1 MVFQGMQN
9 LPLLAAQSQ
18 GFFAKRGLNVD
29 IRIAPDSDELRE
41 GLAHGRYQIVHAGV
55 DNAVAMAEVAKIDI
69 AIVMGGDNGF
79 NRLIVQPEIKS
90 YADLRGK
97 TVIVDAPDT
106 AFAFLMYEMLRKNGL
121 NKGDYEVRPVG
132 ASFRR
137 LEAMLKDK
145 TAAAAMLNMPFTLR
159 AAAAG
164 LGDLGSAV
172 EALGPYQG
180 TGAFVLRQWAAG
192 NSDVLVRYMQAY
204 IEGLRWG
211 VDPKN
216 RADATKLYIDALKLN
231 EAMAARTLAIAVASD
246 RRTDARRA
254 ARSRRLQE
262 RAEPARQRDEAMGGK
277 RTGAR
282 EISRRVVLC
291 EGAGGAVAQLRTS
304 RTGLAVLELDVLQHA
319 ADREVVVVEH
329 QRARDAVF
337 VEVERDRIDRRLLAR
352 RLVALEIA
360 HGHRPAPQARQAPCC
375 RRRRRRDRARRAR
388 SRGRSPSA
396 SCRPS
401 RRSRSRHRSGIPGWS
416 GPRARPG

>member
-1 MVFQGMQN
+1 MTMPRVPWAVTLLAAIACFTAAMASPLSAQTTNLTIMVFQGMQN
-9 LPLLAAQSQ
+9 LPLLAARSQ
-18 GFFAKRGLNVD
+18 GFFAKRGLSVD

-121 NKGDYEVRPVG
+121 NKGDYEIKPVG

-137 LEAMLKDK
+137 LEVMLKDK

-180 TGAFVLRQWAAG
+180 TGSFVLRKWAAD

-216 RADATKLYIDALKLN
+216 RAEATKLYIDALKLD
-231 EAMAARTLAIAVASD
+231 EAMAARTLAVASHPTD
-246 RRTDARRA
+246 GLTRDARLDLEGFRNVLSLRA
-254 ARSRRLQE
+254 NVMKQSAT
-262 RAEPARQRDEAMGGK
+262 P
-277 RTGAR
+277 
-282 EISRRVVLC
+282 
-291 EGAGGAVAQLRTS
+291 
-304 RTGLAVLELDVLQHA
+304 
-319 ADREVVVVEH
+319 
-329 QRARDAVF
+329 
-337 VEVERDRIDRRLLAR
+337 
-352 RLVALEIA
+352 
-360 HGHRPAPQARQAPCC
+360 PAPEKYL
-375 RRRRRRDRARRAR
+375 D
-388 SRGRSPSA
+388 A
-396 SCRPS
+396 SYYAKALA
-401 RRSRSRHRSGIPGWS
+401 GL
-416 GPRARPG
+416 

>member
-1 MVFQGMQN
+1 MRHLKWAATLLAAVAGIATALTSPLHAQTTNLTIMVFQGMQN

-18 GFFAKRGLNVD
+18 GFFARRNLNVD
-29 IRIAPDSDELRE
+29 VRIAPDSDELRE

-55 DNAVAMAEVAKIDI
+55 DNAVAMAEVAKIEI

-79 NRLIVQPEIKS
+79 NRLIVQPDIKA

-137 LEAMLKDK
+137 LDAMLKDK
-145 TAAAAMLNMPFTLR
+145 SAAAAMLNMPFTLR

-180 TGAFVLRQWAAG
+180 TGAFVLRQWAVA

-211 VDPKN
+211 IDPKN

-231 EAMAARTLAIAVASD
+231 EAMATRTLAIASHPTD
-246 RRTDARRA
+246 GLTRDARLDPDGFKNVLSLRA
-254 ARSRRLQE
+254 NVMKQW
-262 RAEPARQRDEAMGGK
+262 
-277 RTGAR
+277 
-282 EISRRVVLC
+282 
-291 EGAGGAVAQLRTS
+291 AGNA
-304 RTGLAVLELDVLQHA
+304 
-319 ADREVVVVEH
+319 
-329 QRARDAVF
+329 
-337 VEVERDRIDRRLLAR
+337 
-352 RLVALEIA
+352 
-360 HGHRPAPQARQAPCC
+360 PAPEKYL
-375 RRRRRRDRARRAR
+375 D
-388 SRGRSPSA
+388 A
-396 SCRPS
+396 SYYAKALA
-401 RRSRSRHRSGIPGWS
+401 GM
-416 GPRARPG
+416 

>member
-1 MVFQGMQN
+1 MPHLKWAATLLAALACFAAAMTAPLSAQTTHLTIMVFQGMQN
-9 LPLLAAQSQ
+9 LPLLAAQTQ
-18 GFFAKRGLNVD
+18 GFFAKRGLKVD
-29 IRIAPDSDELRE
+29 IRIAPNSDELRD

-137 LEAMLKDK
+137 LEVMLKDK

-192 NSDVLVRYMQAY
+192 NSDVLGRYLRAY

-216 RADATKLYIDALKLN
+216 RVEATKLYVDALKLN
-231 EAMAARTLAIAVASD
+231 EAMATRTLAIAAHPTD
-246 RRTDARRA
+246 GLTRDARLDPDGFKNVLSLRA
-254 ARSRRLQE
+254 NVMKQWA
-262 RAEPARQRDEAMGGK
+262 GK
-277 RTGAR
+277 P
-282 EISRRVVLC
+282 
-291 EGAGGAVAQLRTS
+291 
-304 RTGLAVLELDVLQHA
+304 
-319 ADREVVVVEH
+319 
-329 QRARDAVF
+329 
-337 VEVERDRIDRRLLAR
+337 
-352 RLVALEIA
+352 
-360 HGHRPAPQARQAPCC
+360 PAPEKYL
-375 RRRRRRDRARRAR
+375 D
-388 SRGRSPSA
+388 A
-396 SCRPS
+396 SYYTKALA
-401 RRSRSRHRSGIPGWS
+401 GL
-416 GPRARPG
+416 

>member
-1 MVFQGMQN
+1 MQRHDQLGAKNNIIIAGSISMCHARWAVLVTFVALWVIANVSPVQAQTTNLTIMVFQGMQN

-18 GFFAKRGLNVD
+18 AFFAKRGLKVD

-55 DNAVAMAEVAKIDI
+55 DNAVAMAEVAKVDI

-79 NRLIVQPEIKS
+79 NRLVVQPEIKS

-121 NKGDYEVRPVG
+121 NKGDYEIKPVG

-137 LEAMLKDK
+137 LEVMLKDNS
-145 TAAAAMLNMPFTLR
+145 AAAAMLNMPFTLR

-180 TGAFVLRQWAAG
+180 TGAFVLRKWAAG
-192 NSDVLVRYMQAY
+192 NSEVLVRYMQAY

-216 RADATKLYIDALKLN
+216 RDQAIKLYVEALKLN
-231 EAMAARTLAIAVASD
+231 EAMAARTLAIAAHPTD
-246 RRTDARRA
+246 GLTRDARLDAEGFKNVLALRA
-254 ARSRRLQE
+254 NVMKQW
-262 RAEPARQRDEAMGGK
+262 
-277 RTGAR
+277 
-282 EISRRVVLC
+282 
-291 EGAGGAVAQLRTS
+291 AGS
-304 RTGLAVLELDVLQHA
+304 P
-319 ADREVVVVEH
+319 
-329 QRARDAVF
+329 
-337 VEVERDRIDRRLLAR
+337 
-352 RLVALEIA
+352 
-360 HGHRPAPQARQAPCC
+360 PAPEKYLDGSYYAKAL
-375 RRRRRRDRARRAR
+375 A
-388 SRGRSPSA
+388 GL
-396 SCRPS
+396 
-401 RRSRSRHRSGIPGWS
+401 
-416 GPRARPG
+416 

>member
-1 MVFQGMQN
+1 MPRATWATTLLAALTCLASAQTSRAQTTDLTIMVFQGMQN

-18 GFFAKRGLNVD
+18 GFFAKRGLKVD
-29 IRIAPDSDELRE
+29 VRIAPDSDELRE

-79 NRLIVQPEIKS
+79 NRLIVQPGIKS

-97 TVIVDAPDT
+97 AVIVDAPDT

-121 NKGDYEVRPVG
+121 NKGDYEIKPVG

-137 LEAMLKDK
+137 LEIMLKDK

-180 TGAFVLRQWAAG
+180 TGAFVLRKWAAG

-204 IEGLRWG
+204 VEGLRWG

-216 RADATKLYIDALKLN
+216 REQAIKLYVDALKLN
-231 EAMAARTLAIAVASD
+231 EAMAARTLAIAAHPTD
-246 RRTDARRA
+246 GLTRDARLDSDGFKNVLALRA
-254 ARSRRLQE
+254 NVMKQW
-262 RAEPARQRDEAMGGK
+262 
-277 RTGAR
+277 
-282 EISRRVVLC
+282 
-291 EGAGGAVAQLRTS
+291 AGS
-304 RTGLAVLELDVLQHA
+304 P
-319 ADREVVVVEH
+319 
-329 QRARDAVF
+329 
-337 VEVERDRIDRRLLAR
+337 
-352 RLVALEIA
+352 
-360 HGHRPAPQARQAPCC
+360 PAPEKYLDGSYYAKAL
-375 RRRRRRDRARRAR
+375 A
-388 SRGRSPSA
+388 GM
-396 SCRPS
+396 
-401 RRSRSRHRSGIPGWS
+401 
-416 GPRARPG
+416 

>member
-1 MVFQGMQN
+1 MPQFKWAAMLLAAFACAAHALTAQAQTTNLTIMVFQGMQN
-9 LPLLAAQSQ
+9 LPQLAAQRQ

-29 IRIAPDSDELRE
+29 IRIAPNSDELRE

-79 NRLIVQPEIKS
+79 NRLIVQPEVKS

-121 NKGDYEVRPVG
+121 GKGDYEVRPVG
-132 ASFRR
+132 ASFKR
-137 LEAMLKDK
+137 LEVMLQDK

-180 TGAFVLRQWAAG
+180 TGAFVLRTWATK
-192 NSDVLVRYMQAY
+192 NSDVLVRYIQAY

-216 RADATKLYIDALKLN
+216 RAEAIKLYADALKLN
-231 EAMAARTLAIAVASD
+231 EAMAARTLAIAAHPTD
-246 RRTDARRA
+246 GLTRDARLDLDGFKNVLGLRA
-254 ARSRRLQE
+254 NV
-262 RAEPARQRDEAMGGK
+262 MK
-277 RTGAR
+277 H
-282 EISRRVVLC
+282 
-291 EGAGGAVAQLRTS
+291 GGAA
-304 RTGLAVLELDVLQHA
+304 
-319 ADREVVVVEH
+319 
-329 QRARDAVF
+329 
-337 VEVERDRIDRRLLAR
+337 
-352 RLVALEIA
+352 
-360 HGHRPAPQARQAPCC
+360 PAPEKYLDSSYYKKALA
-375 RRRRRRDRARRAR
+375 
-388 SRGRSPSA
+388 GL
-396 SCRPS
+396 
-401 RRSRSRHRSGIPGWS
+401 
-416 GPRARPG
+416 

>member
-1 MVFQGMQN
+1 MTMPRVRWAATLFAVACLVTAMASPAHTQTTNLTIMVFQGMQN

-18 GFFAKRGLNVD
+18 GFFARRGLKVD

-79 NRLIVQPEIKS
+79 NRLIVQPEIKT

-97 TVIVDAPDT
+97 SVIVDAPDT

-121 NKGDYEVRPVG
+121 NKGDYEIKPVG

-137 LEAMLKDK
+137 LEVMLKDK

-180 TGAFVLRQWAAG
+180 TGAFVLRKWAAG

-211 VDPKN
+211 VDAKN
-216 RADATKLYIDALKLN
+216 REPAIKLYTDALKLN
-231 EAMAARTLAIAVASD
+231 EAMAARTLAIAAHPTNGLT
-246 RRTDARRA
+246 RDARLDADGFKNVLALRA
-254 ARSRRLQE
+254 NVMKQW
-262 RAEPARQRDEAMGGK
+262 
-277 RTGAR
+277 
-282 EISRRVVLC
+282 
-291 EGAGGAVAQLRTS
+291 AGS
-304 RTGLAVLELDVLQHA
+304 P
-319 ADREVVVVEH
+319 
-329 QRARDAVF
+329 
-337 VEVERDRIDRRLLAR
+337 
-352 RLVALEIA
+352 
-360 HGHRPAPQARQAPCC
+360 PAPEKYLDGSYYAKAL
-375 RRRRRRDRARRAR
+375 A
-388 SRGRSPSA
+388 GM
-396 SCRPS
+396 
-401 RRSRSRHRSGIPGWS
+401 
-416 GPRARPG
+416 

>member
-9 LPLLAAQSQ
+9 LPLLAAQAQ
-18 GFFAKRGLNVD
+18 GFFAKRGLKVD

-121 NKGDYEVRPVG
+121 NKGDYEIKPVG

-137 LEAMLKDK
+137 LEVMLKDK

-180 TGAFVLRQWAAG
+180 TGAFVLRKWAAG
-192 NSDVLVRYMQAY
+192 NSDVLVRYMQSY
-204 IEGLRWG
+204 VEGLRWG
-211 VDPKN
+211 VDPNN
-216 RADATKLYIDALKLN
+216 RDQAIKLYVDALKLN
-231 EAMAARTLAIAVASD
+231 DAMAARTLSIAAHPTD
-246 RRTDARRA
+246 GLTRDARLDLDGFKNVLSLRA
-254 ARSRRLQE
+254 NVMKQW
-262 RAEPARQRDEAMGGK
+262 
-277 RTGAR
+277 
-282 EISRRVVLC
+282 
-291 EGAGGAVAQLRTS
+291 AGCA
-304 RTGLAVLELDVLQHA
+304 
-319 ADREVVVVEH
+319 
-329 QRARDAVF
+329 
-337 VEVERDRIDRRLLAR
+337 
-352 RLVALEIA
+352 
-360 HGHRPAPQARQAPCC
+360 PAPEKYL
-375 RRRRRRDRARRAR
+375 D
-388 SRGRSPSA
+388 A
-396 SCRPS
+396 SYYTKALA
-401 RRSRSRHRSGIPGWS
+401 GL
-416 GPRARPG
+416 

>member
-1 MVFQGMQN
+1 MRHLKWAATLLVAVAWFAAAMTSPLHAQTTSLTIMVFQGMQN

-18 GFFAKRGLNVD
+18 GFFAKRGLKVD
-29 IRIAPDSDELRE
+29 VRIAPDSDELRE

-137 LEAMLKDK
+137 LDAMLKDK
-145 TAAAAMLNMPFTLR
+145 SAAAAMLNMPFTLR

-231 EAMAARTLAIAVASD
+231 EAMATRTLTIASHPTD
-246 RRTDARRA
+246 GLTRDARLDPDGFKNVLSLRA
-254 ARSRRLQE
+254 NVMKQW
-262 RAEPARQRDEAMGGK
+262 
-277 RTGAR
+277 
-282 EISRRVVLC
+282 
-291 EGAGGAVAQLRTS
+291 AGNA
-304 RTGLAVLELDVLQHA
+304 
-319 ADREVVVVEH
+319 
-329 QRARDAVF
+329 
-337 VEVERDRIDRRLLAR
+337 
-352 RLVALEIA
+352 
-360 HGHRPAPQARQAPCC
+360 PAPEKYL
-375 RRRRRRDRARRAR
+375 D
-388 SRGRSPSA
+388 A
-396 SCRPS
+396 SYYMKALA
-401 RRSRSRHRSGIPGWS
+401 GL
-416 GPRARPG
+416 

>member
-1 MVFQGMQN
+1 MTMLRARWDATLFAVVACLAAAMTSPARAQTTNLTIMVFQGMQN

-18 GFFAKRGLNVD
+18 GFFAKRGLKVD
-29 IRIAPDSDELRE
+29 VRIAPDSDELRE

-79 NRLIVQPEIKS
+79 NRLIVQPEIKR

-121 NKGDYEVRPVG
+121 NKGDYEIKPVG

-137 LEAMLKDK
+137 LEVMLKDK

-180 TGAFVLRQWAAG
+180 TGAFVLRKWASG

-204 IEGLRWG
+204 VEGLRWG
-211 VDPKN
+211 VDAKN
-216 RADATKLYIDALKLN
+216 REQAIKLYVDALKLN
-231 EAMAARTLAIAVASD
+231 EAMAERTLAIAAHPTD
-246 RRTDARRA
+246 GLTRDARLDPAGFRNVLALRA
-254 ARSRRLQE
+254 NVMKQW
-262 RAEPARQRDEAMGGK
+262 
-277 RTGAR
+277 
-282 EISRRVVLC
+282 
-291 EGAGGAVAQLRTS
+291 AGS
-304 RTGLAVLELDVLQHA
+304 P
-319 ADREVVVVEH
+319 
-329 QRARDAVF
+329 
-337 VEVERDRIDRRLLAR
+337 
-352 RLVALEIA
+352 
-360 HGHRPAPQARQAPCC
+360 PAPDKYLDGSYYTKALA
-375 RRRRRRDRARRAR
+375 
-388 SRGRSPSA
+388 GM
-396 SCRPS
+396 
-401 RRSRSRHRSGIPGWS
+401 
-416 GPRARPG
+416 

>member
-1 MVFQGMQN
+1 MRHLKWLATLLAAIAGIATALISPLQAQTTNLTIMVFQGMQN
-9 LPLLAAQSQ
+9 LPLLAAQGQ

-29 IRIAPDSDELRE
+29 VRIAPDSDELRE

-79 NRLIVQPEIKS
+79 NRLIVQPEIKT

-137 LEAMLKDK
+137 LDAMLKDK
-145 TAAAAMLNMPFTLR
+145 SAAAAMLNMPFTLR

-192 NSDVLVRYMQAY
+192 NSDVLMRYMQAY

-231 EAMAARTLAIAVASD
+231 EAMATRTLAIASHPTD
-246 RRTDARRA
+246 GLTRDARLDPDGFKNVLSLRA
-254 ARSRRLQE
+254 NVMKQW
-262 RAEPARQRDEAMGGK
+262 
-277 RTGAR
+277 
-282 EISRRVVLC
+282 
-291 EGAGGAVAQLRTS
+291 AGSA
-304 RTGLAVLELDVLQHA
+304 
-319 ADREVVVVEH
+319 
-329 QRARDAVF
+329 
-337 VEVERDRIDRRLLAR
+337 
-352 RLVALEIA
+352 
-360 HGHRPAPQARQAPCC
+360 PAPEKYL
-375 RRRRRRDRARRAR
+375 D
-388 SRGRSPSA
+388 A
-396 SCRPS
+396 SYYTKALA
-401 RRSRSRHRSGIPGWS
+401 GL
-416 GPRARPG
+416 

>member
-1 MVFQGMQN
+1 MRHLKWAATLLAAVACIATAVTSPLGAQTTNLTIMVFQGMQN

-29 IRIAPDSDELRE
+29 VRIAPDSDELRE

-79 NRLIVQPEIKS
+79 NRLIVQPEIKA

-121 NKGDYEVRPVG
+121 GKGDYEIRPVG

-137 LEAMLKDK
+137 LDAMLKDK
-145 TAAAAMLNMPFTLR
+145 SAAAAMLNMPFTLR

-216 RADATKLYIDALKLN
+216 RADATKLYIEALKLN
-231 EAMAARTLAIAVASD
+231 EAMATRTLAIASHPTD
-246 RRTDARRA
+246 GLTRDARLDPDGFKSVLSLRA
-254 ARSRRLQE
+254 NVMKQW
-262 RAEPARQRDEAMGGK
+262 
-277 RTGAR
+277 
-282 EISRRVVLC
+282 
-291 EGAGGAVAQLRTS
+291 AGSA
-304 RTGLAVLELDVLQHA
+304 
-319 ADREVVVVEH
+319 
-329 QRARDAVF
+329 
-337 VEVERDRIDRRLLAR
+337 
-352 RLVALEIA
+352 
-360 HGHRPAPQARQAPCC
+360 PAPEKYL
-375 RRRRRRDRARRAR
+375 D
-388 SRGRSPSA
+388 A
-396 SCRPS
+396 SYYTKALA
-401 RRSRSRHRSGIPGWS
+401 GL
-416 GPRARPG
+416 